1 MISRHNL
8 SAVELG
14 MNIITN
20 LFTSSLG
27 RKFIMG
33 LTGLALFGFVIGHL
47 LGNLQIFAGAET
59 INAYGA
65 LLKSN
70 MELLWGARIG
80 LLVCIGL
87 HIWMAV
93 SLAADNQAARPVQ
106 YANDTSG
113 ESSLASRTMLISGL
127 IIFFFILYHLLHFT
141 VQVDWVNGT
150 GKDFHDMVDSKGRH
164 DVYTMLIVGF
174 RHPLVSFFYLVAVGL
189 LSVHLSHGIA
199 ALFSSLG
206 LKTKAWEGTIETFSK
221 VVALLILIGYASIPL
236 AVMFGIVGK
245 EVAR

>member
-1 MISRHNL
+1 
-8 SAVELG
+8 

-27 RKFIMG
+27 RKIVMG

-59 INAYGA
+59 INRYGA
-65 LLKSN
+65 FLKSN

-80 LLVCIGL
+80 LLVCVAL

-93 SLAADNQAARPVQ
+93 LLSAENKAARPIP
-106 YANDTSG
+106 YANDTAG
-113 ESSLASRTMLISGL
+113 EASFASRTMLISGL

-141 VQVDWVNGT
+141 VQADWVNGT
-150 GKDFHDMVDSKGRH
+150 GRKFHEMVDAKGRH
-164 DVYTMLIVGF
+164 DVYTMMVVGF

-189 LSVHLSHGIA
+189 LSIHLSHGIG

-206 LKTKAWEGTIETFSK
+206 LKTRAWEATIDRFSK
-221 VVALLILIGYASIPL
+221 VVAFLILIGYASIPL
-236 AVMFGIVGK
+236 AVMFGVVGK